1 MINIPV
7 EKELPV
13 YQLIARN
20 YATDSD
26 NRIHSDEVA
35 ALYGFT
41 GGLVPGVG
49 NYAYL
54 THPVVA
60 ALGREWL
67 ERGAMTAKFLK
78 PVYDGETVSVCGK
91 VASID
96 PLNISL
102 ELFNQT
108 GTLCA
113 IAQASLPTVR
123 PLLNADDYERTIP
136 DPALRP
142 EARMANL
149 PVGMILGSRE
159 VRLDLAEIEAGFLN
173 DMCDPLPLYR
183 GHEAVCHPAFLLAE
197 ANQMLVD
204 NVALGPW
211 IHTASVVQH
220 YSLPQNGETL
230 SLRGK
235 VAESY
240 QRRGHEF
247 VVLDL
252 GMFAD
257 GLRPVAYIKHTAIIR
272 LREISERGRPAR
284 IVSKKE

>member
-1 MINIPV
+1 MNNLTLEQI
-7 EKELPV
+7 LPESN
-13 YQLIARN
+13 LIAKN
-20 YATDSD
+20 YATASD

-35 ALYGFT
+35 ARYGFT

-67 ERGAMTAKFLK
+67 AHGAMTAKLLK
-78 PVYDGETVSVCGK
+78 PVYDGESVTMRGTVTDT
-91 VASID
+91 D

-102 ELFNQT
+102 ELFNQA

-113 IAQASLPTVR
+113 IAQASLPAAR
-123 PLLNADDYERTIP
+123 PSLNAADYPARAMP
-136 DPALRP
+136 DPAQRP
-142 EARMANL
+142 PATMANL

-173 DMCDPLPLYR
+173 DMCDPLPIYR
-183 GHEAVCHPAFLLAE
+183 GPEAVCHPAFLLAE
-197 ANQMLVD
+197 ANQILVD

-220 YSLPQNGETL
+220 YSLLQGGETL
-230 SLRGK
+230 SLRGR
-235 VAESY
+235 VAEAFE
-240 QRRGHEF
+240 RRGHEF

-257 GLRPVAYIKHTAIIR
+257 GARPVAQIRHTAIIR
-272 LREISERGRPAR
+272 LRERSEK
-284 IVSKKE
+284 V